1 MVPKEV
7 LRRQKEVEEKDRLP
21 NPQDIMT
28 PAAAA
33 MKEKIIAQTAMG
45 GDNHIFGAIRRE
57 IEEP

>member
-33 MKEKIIAQTAMG
+33 MKEKIIA
-45 GDNHIFGAIRRE
+45 
-57 IEEP
+57 